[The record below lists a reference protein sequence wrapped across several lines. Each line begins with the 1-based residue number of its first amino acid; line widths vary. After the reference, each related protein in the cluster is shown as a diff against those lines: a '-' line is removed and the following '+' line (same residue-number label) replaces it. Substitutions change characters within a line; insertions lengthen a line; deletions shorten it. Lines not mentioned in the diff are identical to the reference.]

1 MKSEKSYGTKVYVG
15 TYATSLFIQVCT
27 ILQGALLARLL
38 GPQGRG
44 ELAAIQ
50 LWPGIFASI
59 GLLGINMALTRRAGK
74 TNDTAPLIKSAL
86 YISCITGICTAMICM
101 FFLPY
106 LIPAEMRKILPVA
119 TIFLLYIPLN
129 HMALNLLGIDQGAGD
144 FKLFNFTRA
153 QIYPVFFAGLILT
166 WFFAENKLL
175 WVVISLLAGNL
186 TVAATRIILKWSA
199 LRQQI
204 KPVSSRLLL
213 REGLPYQITTIF
225 SLFSQY
231 IDQILLLWLL
241 TPSELGLYVVAR
253 SSSSVIASLPA
264 SLGIVSLS
272 EAARL
277 DKSNGFYPL
286 ARMIRRGGILSGVL
300 ALLFVPFL
308 PYLIPLV
315 YGNKFNNATPVALI
329 LLLGIVCSGL
339 SNIIEQSL
347 LGHGKPLYGIT
358 AKAAGII
365 AILVAGSVGAHFWG
379 LVGIGVGFTL
389 SQIVVFFVYMVIS
402 LNFFENSKFSL
413 FLPKLNDL
421 VILVSYFSSSK
432 LLSIIKKL
440 KKKAI
445 D

>member
-1 MKSEKSYGTKVYVG
+1 MKHGLEKTYGVKVYIG

-27 ILQGALLARLL
+27 VFQGALLARLL

-50 LWPGIFASI
+50 LWPGVFASI

-86 YISCITGICTAMICM
+86 YISCITGFCTAVICL

-106 LIPAEMRKILPVA
+106 LIPTEMRKILPVA

-129 HMALNLLGIDQGAGD
+129 HMALNLLAIDQGTGN

-166 WFFAENKLL
+166 WFFAEDKLL

-186 TVAATRIILKWSA
+186 TVAITRVVLKRSI

-204 KPVSSRLLL
+204 KHVSLRLLL

-241 TPSELGLYVVAR
+241 TPSEMGLYVVAR

-277 DKSNGFYPL
+277 DKSNGFFPL
-286 ARMIRRGGILSGVL
+286 ARMVRRGGILSGVI
-300 ALLFVPFL
+300 ALLFIPLLPF
-308 PYLIPLV
+308 LIPLV
-315 YGNKFNNATPVALI
+315 YGNKFNNAAPVALI
-329 LLLGIVCSGL
+329 LLFGIVCAGL

-347 LGHGKPLYGIT
+347 LGHGKPLFGIA
-358 AKAAGII
+358 AKTAGII
-365 AILVAGSVGAHFWG
+365 TILLAGGIGAHFWG
-379 LVGIGVGFTL
+379 LTGIAIGFTL
-389 SQIVVFFVYMVIS
+389 SQFIVLIVFLFICV
-402 LNFFENSKFSL
+402 NFFHNARLTAFIPQHDDAL
-413 FLPKLNDL
+413 FLFHKMINL
-421 VILVSYFSSSK
+421 
-432 LLSIIKKL
+432 IKKL
-440 KKKAI
+440 SKK
-445 D
+445 

>member
-1 MKSEKSYGTKVYVG
+1 MKPGFEKTYGVKVYIG

-27 ILQGALLARLL
+27 VFQGALLARLL

-50 LWPGIFASI
+50 LWPGVFASI

-86 YISCITGICTAMICM
+86 YISCITGFCTAVICL
-101 FFLPY
+101 FFLSY
-106 LIPAEMRKILPVA
+106 LIPTEMRKILPVA

-129 HMALNLLGIDQGAGD
+129 HMALNLLAIDQGTGN

-166 WFFAENKLL
+166 WFFAEDKLL

-186 TVAATRIILKWSA
+186 TVAITRVVLKRSI

-204 KPVSSRLLL
+204 KHVSLRLLL

-241 TPSELGLYVVAR
+241 TPSEMGLYVVAR

-277 DKSNGFYPL
+277 DKSNGFSPL
-286 ARMIRRGGILSGVL
+286 ARMVRRGE
-300 ALLFVPFL
+300 
-308 PYLIPLV
+308 Y
-315 YGNKFNNATPVALI
+315 
-329 LLLGIVCSGL
+329 
-339 SNIIEQSL
+339 
-347 LGHGKPLYGIT
+347 
-358 AKAAGII
+358 
-365 AILVAGSVGAHFWG
+365 
-379 LVGIGVGFTL
+379 
-389 SQIVVFFVYMVIS
+389 SQ
-402 LNFFENSKFSL
+402 E
-413 FLPKLNDL
+413 
-421 VILVSYFSSSK
+421 
-432 LLSIIKKL
+432 
-440 KKKAI
+440 
-445 D
+445 